1 MKIKVIPLPLLAT
14 LSVLLIWT
22 SLLNSGLIE
31 QNWSYWRIGLLIVPV
46 QIVFLAWTLNT
57 IKESVVAAAI
67 SYLPLLFWVVMTGGK
82 SYIMWESAFEDNG
95 DLGFLFLLS
104 ICLPV
109 VVGFYVLSEE

>member
-14 LSVLLIWT
+14 LSILLIWT
-22 SLLNSGLIE
+22 SLLNSGHIE

-67 SYLPLLFWVVMTGGK
+67 SYLPLLFWVVVAGFK
-82 SYIMWESAFEDNG
+82 SYYTWASAFSDDGELN
-95 DLGFLFLLS
+95 FLFLMS

-109 VVGFYVLSEE
+109 LIGFNKLIEN